1 MQIRDRVIV
10 ITGASSGIGAEM
22 AVQIAA
28 KGGIPVLIGRS
39 EQKLNEV
46 IAGIKGEHSTYV
58 MDVSDGAAVEHTMN
72 QIIERYGRVD
82 ILINNAGFGVF
93 SSFLEA
99 PVEEFE
105 AMMDV
110 NYMGI
115 IRCTKA
121 ILPQMIERHSG
132 HIVNIASIAGKIGTA
147 KSTGYSASK
156 HAVLGLTNALR
167 QELAGTGI
175 KVTAINPGP
184 IATPFFEKAD
194 PTGNYVKGIAGFML
208 QPAQVAQVVI
218 RSIEKEQDERNLP
231 RLFAVGAKFA
241 QLFPRTFNRVSVKF
255 LNKK

>member
-1 MQIRDRVIV
+1 MQIQNKVIV

-28 KGGIPVLIGRS
+28 KGGIPVLIGRA
-39 EQKLNEV
+39 EHKLNEV
-46 IAGIKGEHSTYV
+46 AAGISGKHGVYV
-58 MDVSDGAAVEHTMN
+58 MDVRDDAAAQETMK
-72 QIIERYGRVD
+72 QIIVQYGRID

-93 SSFLEA
+93 TSFLES
-99 PVEEFE
+99 PIEEFE

-115 IRCTKA
+115 VRCTKA
-121 ILPQMIERHSG
+121 VLPQMIARGSG
-132 HIVNIASIAGKIGTA
+132 HVVNIASIAGKIGTA

-167 QELAGTGI
+167 QELAGSGV

-194 PTGNYVKGIAGFML
+194 PTGNYVKNISNYML
-208 QPAQVAQVVI
+208 KPEKVAQVVLQA
-218 RSIEKEQDERNLP
+218 IEKEQDERNLP
-231 RLFAVGAKFA
+231 HMFALGAKFA
-241 QLFPRTFNRVSVKF
+241 QLFPRTFNRISVKF